1 MERDLA
7 EVLTRAE
14 IEAKYDGEW
23 VLVGDPKTD
32 EQMRVISGT
41 VLVHHRDQ
49 GEFSRQMLALTPRPR
64 QAATLWFGKMPEHI
78 SAGNSVTLPSTQAS
92 V

>member
-1 MERDLA
+1 VERDLA

-49 GEFSRQMLALTPRPR
+49 DEFSRQMLALTPRPR
-64 QAATLWFGKMPEHI
+64 LCGLGKCPNTFLLVI
-78 SAGNSVTLPSTQAS
+78 R
-92 V
+92 